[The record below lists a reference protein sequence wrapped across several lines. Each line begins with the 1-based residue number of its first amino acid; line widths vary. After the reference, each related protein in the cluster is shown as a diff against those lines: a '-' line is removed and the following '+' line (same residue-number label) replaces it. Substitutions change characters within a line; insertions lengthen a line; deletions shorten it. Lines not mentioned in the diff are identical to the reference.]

1 MQFVSSVPTEPTIYY
16 LHSIVLILDR
26 YQPSGPNDE
35 IVLLLENV
43 REHIRLSQSKG
54 VLGTRK
60 RSTAWMS
67 ISESIQTAP
76 RMASTVVARV
86 PFDILPFCDGFAVTY
101 LSSPLFIGTQ
111 VLVAGMFSQKP
122 IPFSYVQLVKNIPN
136 SWKNRQVCRYFFF
149 FCCHTIHPRLKWT
162 KQSLLQALVA
172 CFPAMDWFQLDAKLP
187 PAVELI

>member
-54 VLGTRK
+54 VLGTRR

-76 RMASTVVARV
+76 RTASTVVARV

-122 IPFSYVQLVKNIPN
+122 IPFSYVQLVRNIPN
-136 SWKNRQVCRYFFF
+136 SWKNRQACRYFFF
-149 FCCHTIHPRLKWT
+149 FAVIPSI
-162 KQSLLQALVA
+162 Q
-172 CFPAMDWFQLDAKLP
+172 DWNGQNRVSYKP
-187 PAVELI
+187 